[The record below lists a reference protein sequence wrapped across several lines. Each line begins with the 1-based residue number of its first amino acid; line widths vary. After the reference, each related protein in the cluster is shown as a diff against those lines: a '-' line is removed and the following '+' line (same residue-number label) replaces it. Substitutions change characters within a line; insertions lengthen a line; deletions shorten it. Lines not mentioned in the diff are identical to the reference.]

1 MCQPLYPGTVPLG
14 RLAFSG
20 TGGPRPLTST
30 EATLDTPVP
39 GVGGNIGTVS
49 IRTPLSPNDAL
60 WLNMDSPENL
70 MVIEAVMWVDERLDV
85 DRVRGVLQ
93 RRMVDR
99 YPVFTWRPEPHESIV
114 SIDHWVE
121 DPTFDLDNHLSIHEL
136 PDAGGREEMK
146 AFLEARMSEPLA
158 RDRPLWHAHVLQGSN
173 FAALMMRFHHAMA
186 DGTALVRVLLDVT
199 TESPD
204 EESTG
209 RLDLDRVH
217 PADPPSPPEPTPPA
231 RARRGLRDRTTNT
244 LTQLATLPLAAGVAA
259 TNAAASLLQM
269 LDPDRPDSLASRLA
283 AMALGTADAVDKL
296 VVGTPPDVLFYGRP
310 GVRKRADWGPA
321 HDLDDVKRL
330 ARAGGATVNDVMLA
344 AVSGGLRRY
353 QMSRG
358 EVPKDVVT
366 LIPVNLRPL
375 DQPLPPHLGN
385 KWALVAAGLPLASP
399 TAQARLSATKAQMD
413 LIKRGPEALLTFG
426 LSHAIGAVG
435 AVTAMGSRTMVEFF
449 CGKAIGVTTNV
460 AGPTSAR
467 YLAGQE
473 VMGILGWVPG
483 ASRLAVGVCIFS
495 YNGQVRVGFKADAG
509 IIPDVANLVAA
520 YTEEMADMLAEL
532 PIVTKPA

>member
-1 MCQPLYPGTVPLG
+1 M
-14 RLAFSG
+14 
-20 TGGPRPLTST
+20 ST
-30 EATLDTPVP
+30 
-39 GVGGNIGTVS
+39 
-49 IRTPLSPNDAL
+49 RTPLSPNDAL

-70 MVIEAVMWVDERLDV
+70 MVIETVMWVDQRLDADEV
-85 DRVRGVLQ
+85 IRTLR

-99 YPVFTWRPEPHESIV
+99 YPVFTWRPEPHESLV
-114 SIDHWVE
+114 SFDHWIE
-121 DPTFDLDNHLSIHEL
+121 DPTFDIDNHISVHEL
-136 PDAGGREEMK
+136 PGAGGREEMQ
-146 AFLEARMSEPLA
+146 AFLESRMSEPLP
-158 RDRPLWHAHVLQGSN
+158 RGRPLWHAHILQGRD
-173 FAALMMRFHHAMA
+173 FAAVMMRFHHAIA

-204 EESTG
+204 EDPPG
-209 RLDLDRVH
+209 RLAQVRVH
-217 PADPPSPPEPTPPA
+217 PADPPSDPEPTPTG
-231 RARRGLRDRTTNT
+231 RARRGLRDKTANA

-296 VVGTPPDVLFYGRP
+296 VVGVPPDVLFYGRP
-310 GVRKRADWGPA
+310 GVVKRADWGPA
-321 HDLDDVKRL
+321 HDLTEVKRI

-344 AVSGGLRRY
+344 AVTGGLRRY
-353 QMSRG
+353 QVSRG
-358 EVPKDVVT
+358 EVPRDVVT

-385 KWALVAAGLPLASP
+385 KWALVAAGLPLSAP
-399 TAQARLSATKAQMD
+399 TARDRLRRTKAQMD
-413 LIKRGPEALLTFG
+413 LIKRGPEAMLTFG

-435 AVTAMGSRTMVEFF
+435 AVTGLGSRAMVEFF
-449 CGKAIGVTTNV
+449 CNKAIGVTTNV
-460 AGPTSAR
+460 AGPTGPR

-483 ASRLAVGVCIFS
+483 ASRLSVGVCIFS

-520 YTEEMADMLAEL
+520 YAEEMADMLAEL
-532 PIVTKPA
+532 PA